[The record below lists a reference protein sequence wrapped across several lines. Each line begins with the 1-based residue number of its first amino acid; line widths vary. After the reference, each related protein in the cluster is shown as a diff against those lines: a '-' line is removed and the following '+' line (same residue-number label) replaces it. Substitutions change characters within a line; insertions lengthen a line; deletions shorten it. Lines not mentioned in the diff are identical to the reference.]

1 MLDTLIT
8 SKTRIKLLLKFFL
21 NSQTESYLRGL
32 EQEFDESSNSIRQEL
47 NRFEKAGLLTSRTES
62 NRKLFRANAKHPL
75 FQNIQDLVRKY
86 IGIDHIIE
94 KVIGKLGDPEEVY
107 LTGDFAKGIDGPII
121 DLIIIGSN
129 INVENLARLCHKAE
143 EIINR
148 KIRYMLYTSIEFK
161 KLKFTLLK
169 EDVLLIWKK

>member
-1 MLDTLIT
+1 M
-8 SKTRIKLLLKFFL
+8 
-21 NSQTESYLRGL
+21 
-32 EQEFDESSNSIRQEL
+32 
-47 NRFEKAGLLTSRTES
+47 
-62 NRKLFRANAKHPL
+62 
-75 FQNIQDLVRKY
+75 
-86 IGIDHIIE
+86 DHIIE